1 MTRLPK
7 ILLGTATALT
17 ALTANALA
25 QTPTGDADDT
35 TAPTTSTDP
44 TPATTP
50 TVSTSATEGS
60 TDAWPTAIIE
70 RPLTLNAGMVGAA
83 ADLSLA
89 HISLGALG
97 SGTSEGIGVAGD
109 YGVNDQITIGAGYA
123 LSLHEF
129 EAKGPF
135 DVHAF
140 YRLAHG
146 KLKAAA
152 EAGFGYDLNSEDG
165 DIHAGAHV
173 AYDVAPTF
181 AVYTGG
187 DQLDLGVI
195 RSMDAPAPI
204 TLAVPVG
211 VEVQASPNA
220 FLFAQTI
227 VATFGLSNSDNVFI
241 SDITP
246 AQVGVFYSP
255 SNTLDIG
262 IGATFLDLQHAGD
275 FYAIT
280 ATARVFKL

>member
-1 MTRLPK
+1 MTRLSK
-7 ILLGTATALT
+7 ITLGTATALA
-17 ALTANALA
+17 ALAANAMA
-25 QTPTGDADDT
+25 QTPDN
-35 TAPTTSTDP
+35 TSTDP
-44 TPATTP
+44 TTTTP
-50 TVSTSATEGS
+50 TTASSPTVTATATEGS
-60 TDAWPTAIIE
+60 TEAWPTAIID
-70 RPLTLNAGMVGAA
+70 RPLTLNAGMIGAA

-89 HISLGALG
+89 HISLGMLG
-97 SGTSEGIGVAGD
+97 SATSEGVGVAGD
-109 YGVNDQITIGAGYA
+109 YGVNNQLTVGAGYA
-123 LSLHEF
+123 LSLHDF

-135 DVHAF
+135 NVHAL

-152 EAGFGYDLNSEDG
+152 EARFMYDLNSEDG
-165 DIHAGAHV
+165 DITVGGSV
-173 AYDVAPTF
+173 AYNVAPKF

-195 RSMDAPAPI
+195 RSMSAPSPI
-204 TLAVPVG
+204 TLSVPVG
-211 VEVQASPNA
+211 VEVQATPNA
-220 FLFAQTI
+220 FLFAQT
-227 VATFGLSNSDNVFI
+227 VLATFGLSNSSNTYI

-262 IGATFLDLQHAGD
+262 VAATFVDLQNASD